1 MNTSFIFILTAV
13 LAVMGFCGAVFAFS
27 GTSGTSK
34 KRIASAV
41 RGQGGAGAAARGAPD
56 TTQQR
61 RKAVQALIK
70 DLEKQQAQQKQ
81 RPSMRRRIEQ
91 AGLNINVRT
100 FWVISA
106 TTGLVAMGGCLL
118 LKQSYLV
125 AVLVGFAF
133 GLGLPRW
140 VLRFLKNRR
149 LKKFTTEF
157 ANALD
162 VIVRSVKSGLPTH
175 EALKIVARE
184 LAEPVAVEFS
194 KLVEG
199 MKVGVSL
206 EQGLKRM
213 FESMP
218 TAEVSFFAIV
228 MTIQQKSGGNL
239 SEALGNLAGIL
250 RDRKRLQ
257 GKIKAMSA
265 EAKASAMIIGSLPP
279 AVMGMVYM
287 ASPDYIMTLFNDRMG
302 NLMLAGSVIW
312 MSTGVFVMQKMIS
325 FKH

>member
-1 MNTSFIFILTAV
+1 MNTSFIFVLTAV

-27 GTSGTSK
+27 GSGGTSK
-34 KRIASAV
+34 KRIASAA
-41 RGQGGAGAAARGAPD
+41 RHQGSAGAMARGAPD
-56 TTQQR
+56 TSQQR
-61 RKAVQALIK
+61 RKAVQALLK
-70 DLEKQQAQQKQ
+70 DLEKQQAQQRQ

-91 AGLNINVRT
+91 AGLEISVRT

-106 TTGLVAMGGCLL
+106 TTGLVAVSGCLL

-184 LAEPVAVEFS
+184 LAEPVAGEFS

-206 EQGLKRM
+206 DQGLKRM

-257 GKIKAMSA
+257 GKIRAMSA

-279 AVMGMVYM
+279 VVMGLVWFTTP
-287 ASPDYIMTLFNDRMG
+287 AYIDLLFTERMG
-302 NLMLAGSVIW
+302 NLMLAGCGFW
-312 MSTGVFVMQKMIS
+312 MSCGIAVMRKMIN
-325 FKH
+325 FKI